1 MQVCELKLTPL
12 LLHIFKDIEDS
23 MYTIYFVCKDILSE
37 P

>member
-1 MQVCELKLTPL
+1 MQVCELKLTP